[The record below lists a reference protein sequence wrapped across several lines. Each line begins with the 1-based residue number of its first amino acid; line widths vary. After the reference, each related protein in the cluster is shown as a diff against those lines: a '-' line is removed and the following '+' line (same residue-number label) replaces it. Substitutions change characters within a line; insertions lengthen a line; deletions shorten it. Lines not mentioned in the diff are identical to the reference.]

1 MSFKQQLEENKVPAI
16 KIIADYLLTRDD
28 LKEKLENPKKTLSEM
43 FKYILTEARKCAE
56 EGCACIDNETV
67 FGWAVHYYD
76 EDNVEFNKN
85 IEALVDVSK
94 PVEKQKTVEKNG
106 RTKKSMDDNKKKK
119 VSDIA
124 EGQVSLF

>member
-1 MSFKQQLEENKVPAI
+1 MGFKEQLEKNKIPAV
-16 KIIADYLLTRDD
+16 KVIAEYLMTRPD
-28 LKEKLENPKKTLSEM
+28 LKEKLENPKKSLKEM
-43 FKYILTEARKCAE
+43 FNYIMSQAKQQARGRCVCLADD
-56 EGCACIDNETV
+56 IV
-67 FGWAVHYYD
+67 FGMAVHYYD
-76 EDNVEFNKN
+76 EDNVEFNKD

-119 VSDIA
+119 FSDIA